1 MQLLSE
7 LGCLAFSLHCIFNQ
21 AILRSSCVRRL
32 GGCLVRSP
40 GRNILGCRSAR
51 TIFFGQLSQQVLP
64 LKQVLYLAVFS
75 GVRNFAGLI
84 FTEGLLFAGQR
95 PEELFLTAIDIL
107 EAKCDKLLES
117 L

>member
-1 MQLLSE
+1 MLLLSE
-7 LGCLAFSLHCIFNQ
+7 WGCLAFSLHCRFNQ
-21 AILRSSCVRRL
+21 AMLSSSCVHRL
-32 GGCLVRSP
+32 GGCLVRSL

-51 TIFFGQLSQQVLP
+51 TTFFGQLSQQVLP
-64 LKQVLYLAVFS
+64 LKQVLYLAMFS

-84 FTEGLLFAGQR
+84 LTEGLLFAGQR

>member
-1 MQLLSE
+1 M
-7 LGCLAFSLHCIFNQ
+7 
-21 AILRSSCVRRL
+21 
-32 GGCLVRSP
+32 
-40 GRNILGCRSAR
+40 
-51 TIFFGQLSQQVLP
+51 
-64 LKQVLYLAVFS
+64 FS

-84 FTEGLLFAGQR
+84 LTEGLLFEGQR